1 MKGWGRGLLL
11 ILLCVFLWGCNVQ
24 QGQEETEVI
33 APLRLEMAQ
42 ESYSLSDN
50 EITWQAINETGD
62 AYTIWLIPTLEEQQS
77 DGSWQAIKCEVGFCG
92 VGDPLG
98 KMMQGGID
106 IQWYPTLQP
115 GVYRL
120 SYTVQKENS
129 EQETISAEFVMT
141 E

>member
-98 KMMQGGID
+98 EMMQGGID

>member
-33 APLRLEMAQ
+33 APLRLEMAK

-62 AYTIWLIPTLEEQQS
+62 AHTIWLIPTLEEQQS
-77 DGSWQAIKCEVGFCG
+77 DGSWQAIECEAGFCG
-92 VGDPLG
+92 VGDPLEET
-98 KMMQGGID
+98 MQGSID
-106 IQWYPTLQP
+106 TQWYPTLKS

-120 SYTVQKENS
+120 SYNVQKEDS
-129 EQETISAEFVMT
+129 ERETISAEFVVT